1 MEARTKELKENGD
14 KLFDKRHSLLSLW
27 QEQADN
33 FYPERADFTTT
44 RNLGTDFASH
54 LTTSYPVLAR
64 RTLGDA
70 FSGMLRPKE
79 TAWFKLSTS
88 REDLLDNSARA
99 WLEWAGA
106 LQKNAMYDR
115 NSLFIRA
122 TKEADHDFATFG
134 QCAISVEF
142 DAERQQLLYRCWHLR
157 DVAWCEDYAGKIN
170 EVHRRWKPTARSL
183 NIIFKGNISS
193 SLQDKLEKDPYCEV
207 DVRHVVVASE
217 NYNIAKGKKTSAP
230 YVSVYF
236 ECDTGHVL
244 EETPSY
250 TLKYVIPRWQTVSG
264 SQYAYSPATVAALPD
279 ARLIQ
284 AMTLVLL
291 EAGQKSVDPP
301 MVAVQE
307 AIRSD
312 VGLYSGGI
320 TWVDAD
326 YDERLG
332 EVLRPIS
339 LDTRGIPL
347 GIDLREDV
355 KQMIADAFYISKIT
369 LPPVGGKEM
378 TAYEV
383 GQRVQQYIRD
393 ALPLFEPM
401 ELDYNGA
408 LCDITFE
415 TIMRVGGFGNMSED
429 LPQSLRGQEIKF
441 KFESPLHEAI
451 EKQKGQAFLESKGLL
466 EAAFPLD
473 KGVLGEINI
482 RRAFRDTLNGIGTP
496 ASWLATDE
504 ERQAFNEKMEGEQ
517 KAQEMLA
524 LMQQGGAAAE
534 QIGKAGQAMNEM
546 NRGAA

>member
-1 MEARTKELKENGD
+1 
-14 KLFDKRHSLLSLW
+14 
-27 QEQADN
+27 
-33 FYPERADFTTT
+33 
-44 RNLGTDFASH
+44 
-54 LTTSYPVLAR
+54 
-64 RTLGDA
+64 
-70 FSGMLRPKE
+70 
-79 TAWFKLSTS
+79 
-88 REDLLDNSARA
+88 
-99 WLEWAGA
+99 
-106 LQKNAMYDR
+106 
-115 NSLFIRA
+115 
-122 TKEADHDFATFG
+122 
-134 QCAISVEF
+134 
-142 DAERQQLLYRCWHLR
+142 
-157 DVAWCEDYAGKIN
+157 
-170 EVHRRWKPTARSL
+170 
-183 NIIFKGNISS
+183 
-193 SLQDKLEKDPYCEV
+193 
-207 DVRHVVVASE
+207 
-217 NYNIAKGKKTSAP
+217 
-230 YVSVYF
+230 
-236 ECDTGHVL
+236 
-244 EETPSY
+244 
-250 TLKYVIPRWQTVSG
+250 
-264 SQYAYSPATVAALPD
+264 
-279 ARLIQ
+279 
-284 AMTLVLL
+284 MTLVLL

-355 KQMIADAFYISKIT
+355 KQMIADALYISKIT